1 MFLIMS
7 FDNPLDSIYKAFSV
21 ASDCFKVA
29 TRTVQ
34 SQHEELI
41 RRTQFIGA
49 TKHEANAALEDA
61 AKQAADLAIL
71 ALFATFERFVIEHL
85 QTANRLLAAGY
96 PRQYS
101 TKLAEKFEKDV
112 EYWKFVETLDLFKGE
127 VDGRLIGQ
135 VKQIKQYRD
144 WIAHQ
149 NPNKAPP
156 TQATPETAFD
166 VLTKMIE
173 QIRLTHTRPTG
184 EDVAEAAIPAP
195 IL

>member
-1 MFLIMS
+1 MNS
-7 FDNPLDSIYKAFSV
+7 DNPLDPVYKAFSV

-29 TRTVQ
+29 TRTIQV
-34 SQHEELI
+34 QHEELI

-49 TKHEANAALEDA
+49 TQEEANTVLQDA

-96 PRQYS
+96 PEQYS
-101 TKLAEKFEKDV
+101 ARLAEKFESEV
-112 EYWKFVETLDLFKGE
+112 EYWRFVEILNLFKGE
-127 VDGRLIGQ
+127 VDADLIGQ

-149 NPNKAPP
+149 NPNKPTP

-173 QIRLTHTRPTG
+173 QIRLTQTPPA
-184 EDVAEAAIPAP
+184 EKEAVEAAAP
-195 IL
+195 VSAE

>member
-1 MFLIMS
+1 MNS
-7 FDNPLDSIYKAFSV
+7 DNPLDPVYKAFSV

-29 TRTVQ
+29 TRTIQV
-34 SQHEELI
+34 QHEELI

-49 TKHEANAALEDA
+49 TEEEANTVLQDA

-85 QTANRLLAAGY
+85 QTANRLLAEGY
-96 PRQYS
+96 PQQYS
-101 TKLAEKFEKDV
+101 AKLAEKFGSEV
-112 EYWKFVETLDLFKGE
+112 EYWRFGEILDLFKGE
-127 VDGRLIGQ
+127 VEADLVGQ

-149 NPNKAPP
+149 NPNKPTP

-166 VLTKMIE
+166 VLTRMIE
-173 QIRLTHTRPTG
+173 QIRLTHTPPVDQ
-184 EDVAEAAIPAP
+184 EAAEAAVG
-195 IL
+195 

>member
-1 MFLIMS
+1 MNS
-7 FDNPLDSIYKAFSV
+7 DNPLAPVDKAFSV

-29 TRTVQ
+29 TRTIQV
-34 SQHEELI
+34 QHEELI

-49 TKHEANAALEDA
+49 TEQEASAVLQDA

-85 QTANRLLAAGY
+85 QTANRLLAEGY
-96 PRQYS
+96 PQHYS
-101 TKLAEKFEKDV
+101 AKLAEKFESEV
-112 EYWKFVETLDLFKGE
+112 EYWRFGEILNLFKGE
-127 VDGRLIGQ
+127 VDADLIGQ

-149 NPNKAPP
+149 NPNKPTP

-166 VLTKMIE
+166 VLTRMIE
-173 QIRLTHTRPTG
+173 QIRLTHTPPA
-184 EDVAEAAIPAP
+184 EPEVAQTAIG
-195 IL
+195 

>member
-1 MFLIMS
+1 MNS
-7 FDNPLDSIYKAFSV
+7 DNPLDSVYKAFSV

-29 TRTVQ
+29 TRTIEI
-34 SQHEELI
+34 QHEGLI

-49 TKHEANAALEDA
+49 TPEEANTVLEDA

-85 QTANRLLAAGY
+85 QAANRLLAAGY

-101 TKLAEKFEKDV
+101 TKLAKKFEGVV
-112 EYWKFVETLDLFKGE
+112 EYWKFGEILDLFKGE
-127 VDGRLIGQ
+127 VDPDLIGQ

-149 NPNKAPP
+149 NPSKQTPSP
-156 TQATPETAFD
+156 ATPETVFG

-173 QIRLTHTRPTG
+173 QIRLTHTSPT
-184 EDVAEAAIPAP
+184 ETVDAAALAP
-195 IL
+195 T